1 MVLVKVGIMIRV
13 EWMPISKK
21 INTHFKYNVF
31 KPTLGPDFKLWL
43 QEETGGKLIYSI
55 SSPSMVVEFANDED
69 YTMFM
74 LKWS

>member
-1 MVLVKVGIMIRV
+1 MIKV

-21 INTHFKYNVF
+21 INAHFKTNVF

-43 QEETGGKLIYSI
+43 LEETGGKLIYSI

-74 LKWS
+74 LKWGS

>member
-1 MVLVKVGIMIRV
+1 MIRV

-21 INTHFKYNVF
+21 INAHFKNVF

-43 QEETGGKLIYSI
+43 QEETGGKIVYSI
-55 SSPSMVVEFANDED
+55 SKPIFVEFANDED

-74 LKWS
+74 LKWGS